1 MKKLIALL
9 LLIAML
15 VPTFVACGGGEKTN
29 DPAETPKNE
38 TPDEPKPDPELSVNE
53 KTALGLEQV
62 LKLEITYVPENEGDK
77 LTFTS
82 SDKTVVSCNSDKGT
96 LTGLKEGTAT
106 VTIASPDGKMSVT
119 TEVTVKDPL
128 KGASAAFFGDSICM
142 ASTHDK
148 AHQWWGWAGRI
159 NAAYGL
165 SKYVNKGVDGASL
178 STVRGTNR
186 VVNYLNSVKGQKY
199 DFIVLHGG
207 TNDGMD
213 STPVGVMSDS
223 YKIEDFDTTTF
234 AGGLEELFY
243 TAKMNHPKANIC
255 YIINFRIEATG
266 WGPLMTVEGMTPYYT
281 LAKEICKKWNI
292 PYLDLFFDTEF
303 CNAFDH
309 TNKNLIPDGVHPN
322 SLAYDILT
330 PYIAQFM
337 RQVSYGINVAE
348 QK

>member
-1 MKKLIALL
+1 MKKLVALL
-9 LLIAML
+9 LLLALL
-15 VPTFVACGGGEKTN
+15 VPMFAACGGSDDNKSETPPTETLEENSDAVLKVAEKT
-29 DPAETPKNE
+29 
-38 TPDEPKPDPELSVNE
+38 S
-53 KTALGLEQV
+53 LGLEQV
-62 LKLEITYVPENEGDK
+62 LKLNVTYVPAKDGDE

-82 SDKTVVSCNSDKGT
+82 SDKTIVKCNSKNGT

-106 VTIASPDGKMSVT
+106 VTISTPDNAMTVT

-148 AHQWWGWAGRI
+148 VHQWWGWAGRI

-186 VVNYLNSVKGQKY
+186 VINYLNNIKGQNY
-199 DFIVLHGG
+199 EFIVLHGG

-223 YKIEDFDTTTF
+223 FDVNDFDTTTF

-243 TAKMNHPKANIC
+243 TARKNHPNSKIC
-255 YIINFRIEATG
+255 YIINFRIEATN

-292 PYLDLFFDTEF
+292 PYLDLFFDKDF
-303 CNAFDH
+303 CAAFDH

-337 RQVSYGINVAE
+337 RQVSYGIDVAN